1 MGISYAVNDLSVS
14 LNSSTTEIEG
24 SSDKTH
30 WVFQLIIIG
39 SMTLSA
45 NHNSVENVGGT
56 TGKDDLDML

>member
-1 MGISYAVNDLSVS
+1 MIIIS

-24 SSDKTH
+24 SSDQDALG
-30 WVFQLIIIG
+30 VSASLVIG

-56 TGKDDLDML
+56 TGKDRSGYA